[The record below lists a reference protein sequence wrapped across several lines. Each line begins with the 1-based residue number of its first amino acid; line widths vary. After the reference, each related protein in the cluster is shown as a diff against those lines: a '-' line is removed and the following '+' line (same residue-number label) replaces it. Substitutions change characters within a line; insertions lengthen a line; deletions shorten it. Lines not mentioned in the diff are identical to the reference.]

1 MLRYSV
7 MILND
12 LKLVRL
18 GVAAM
23 FQDSPLMLVAEA
35 ETVAQAREILQ
46 TQPLDLLLMEAR
58 LANQDILPAL
68 QEFKRDYPQLPV
80 LVFSSHDSPT
90 VLARSNHYGAS
101 GFMRMTVDR
110 ETMLGICQQA
120 IGHENLWTRDDLRR
134 VSVSHTLQSSDTEYD
149 VPLTKREVQILRL
162 LCHGN
167 SNKEI
172 AVKLEIS
179 GETVKEHVQ
188 HILRKLKVSDRT
200 QAAIWATRLGLFYD

>member
-1 MLRYSV
+1 

-12 LKLVRL
+12 VKLIRL
-18 GVAAM
+18 GVAMM

-35 ETVAQAREILQ
+35 ETVAQSREVLQ
-46 TQPLDLLLMEAR
+46 TQPLDLLIMEAR

-80 LVFSSHDSPT
+80 LVFSSHNYPT

-101 GFMRMTVDR
+101 GFIRMTADR
-110 ETMLGICQQA
+110 EMVIQMCLQA
-120 IGHENLWTRDDLRR
+120 IGQENLWTTDELRR
-134 VSVSHTLQSSDTEYD
+134 ASMSHTLQSSDAEYD
-149 VPLTKREVQILRL
+149 VPLTRREVQILRF
-162 LCHGN
+162 LCRGN

-172 AVKLEIS
+172 AARLEIS

-188 HILRKLKVSDRT
+188 HILRKLKVGDRT

>member
-1 MLRYSV
+1 MLRHSV

-12 LKLVRL
+12 IKLIRL
-18 GVAAM
+18 GVAMM

-58 LANQDILPAL
+58 LANQDILPTL

-80 LVFSSHDSPT
+80 IVFSGHDYPT
-90 VLARSNHYGAS
+90 VLARSNHFGAS
-101 GFMRMTVDR
+101 GFMRMTTDR
-110 ETMLGICQQA
+110 ETMLQMCLRA
-120 IGHENLWTRDDLRR
+120 IRHENLWTSDDLRR
-134 VSVSHTLQSSDTEYD
+134 VSVSHALQSSDADHD

-162 LCHGN
+162 LCRGN

-172 AVKLEIS
+172 AAKLEIS

-188 HILRKLKVSDRT
+188 HILRKLKVADRT

>member
-1 MLRYSV
+1 MLRHSV

-12 LKLVRL
+12 LKLIRL
-18 GVAAM
+18 GVATM
-23 FQDSPLMLVAEA
+23 FQESPLMLVAEA

-58 LANQDILPAL
+58 LANHDILSAL
-68 QEFKRDYPQLPV
+68 QEFKRDYPQLPI
-80 LVFSSHDSPT
+80 LVFSSHDYPT

-101 GFMRMTVDR
+101 GFIRMTADR
-110 ETMLGICQQA
+110 ETVILMCLQA
-120 IGHENLWTRDDLRR
+120 IRHENLWTSDDLRR
-134 VSVSHTLQSSDTEYD
+134 VSMSHTLQSSDVEHD
-149 VPLTKREVQILRL
+149 VPLTRREVQILRY
-162 LCHGN
+162 LCRGN

-172 AVKLEIS
+172 AVRLEIS

-188 HILRKLKVSDRT
+188 HILRKLKVGDRT